1 MLQVLVLLLLSFS
14 INCFAGIGKITE
26 EKGSGEIERN
36 KSKIGAKMNGG
47 IEAMDKVET
56 VNGVIGITFD
66 DNTKVRVI
74 EHSKLVID
82 DFVYDPK
89 SKGAGKLA
97 MRVALGT
104 VRYAS
109 GAVAHENNKNVAIST
124 PTASIA
130 VRGTAFTM
138 TVDEIGSSTIILL
151 PNVDGSVGEIE
162 VKTVAGMV
170 VLNQAFQAT
179 VTRMSEIK
187 PLKPILLVL
196 SESAIDNMMILSPPK
211 EIMDKIIQETT
222 SKTDALSF
230 NGLDVNALDLKP
242 FINPLE
248 FNSLDVNTLDNNYLT
263 NALDSLDM
271 NLFEVGFN
279 STNSVYIFDKNYYWQ
294 VERHVGQDAV
304 ILISKDRGYDITL
317 TQDNKTINIKNQD
330 FVTNKINIKQSK

>member
-14 INCFAGIGKITE
+14 INCFASIGKITE
-26 EKGSGEIERN
+26 EKGSGEIERK
-36 KSKIGAKMNGG
+36 KSKIGAKMNDG
-47 IEAMDKVET
+47 IESMDKVET

-89 SKGAGKLA
+89 SKGAGKLV

-109 GAVAHENNKNVAIST
+109 GAVAHDNNKNVSIST

-138 TVDEIGSSTIILL
+138 TVDEIGASTIILL

-162 VKTVAGMV
+162 VKTVAGTV

-179 VTRMSEIK
+179 VTKMSEIK

-196 SESAIDNMMILSPPK
+196 SESAIDNMMIVSPPK
-211 EIMDKIIQETT
+211 EIMAKIIQETS
-222 SKTDALSF
+222 SKADALAF

-242 FINPLE
+242 YVNPLE

-271 NLFEVGFN
+271 NLFAVGFN
-279 STNSVYIFDKNYYWQ
+279 STNSVYTFDKNYYWQ
-294 VERHVGQDAV
+294 IERHMGQDAV
-304 ILISKDRGYDITL
+304 ILIAKDRGYDITL

-330 FVTNKINIKQSK
+330 FVTNKIIIKQAK